1 MKIVPDNK
9 CGSYRTGVLID
20 ITVDEIAE
28 ALGFKANCIDDP
40 DKVVNSWGFTI
51 GDEYFGVWDYKGSHL
66 LGCFS
71 TFGDSAVLRELFG
84 EHYHECR

>member
-20 ITVDEIAE
+20 ITVDEIVE

-51 GDEYFGVWDYKGSHL
+51 GDEYFGVWDYKGSHHL
-66 LGCFS
+66 RN
-71 TFGDSAVLRELFG
+71 VLYVRRPLRPEPNLWG
-84 EHYHECR
+84 ALP